1 MLTLV
6 ASTVFLLVSVLSA
19 PKPAVRPKQP
29 LARLDS
35 AAERKRGNTMAL
47 AEMQEFLQ
55 RTLLERGYDLTNP
68 NVIEMVKHLIV
79 DALPARIEGRSDEEL
94 LQSEID
100 FVHKAHWGATA
111 NRDHAHHH
119 PHHA

>member
-1 MLTLV
+1 MARQTRTTKRALSHTTLRARRRDDGVYSPDLLT
-6 ASTVFLLVSVLSA
+6 T
-19 PKPAVRPKQP
+19 
-29 LARLDS
+29 
-35 AAERKRGNTMAL
+35 
-47 AEMQEFLQ
+47 
-55 RTLLERGYDLTNP
+55 LTNP

-119 PHHA
+119 PRL